1 MIPDKLHKLWRTSFQ
16 GRAASSV
23 AIVCAPAFYDYSPRD
38 QQSVFLVGHIAEHCS
53 SEQRLC
59 YNCRQP
65 GHESS
70 ACPSPRTVSAKQCYS
85 CGGVGHIQGLKT
97 SAIYPTIT
105 SQISIQL
112 NALVSGSNKAAT
124 KNATYASA
132 LLPFW

>member
-1 MIPDKLHKLWRTSFQ
+1 LLLCSSHFFISFSLNSYAEVWHWNREEWRINFP

-23 AIVCAPAFYDYSPRD
+23 AIVRRIC
-38 QQSVFLVGHIAEHCS
+38 FLFSFPFLSIVSVGHIAENCS

-85 CGGVGHIQGLKT
+85 CGGVGHIQGKQFPNVT
-97 SAIYPTIT
+97 DVTISNHIQPSA
-105 SQISIQL
+105 Q
-112 NALVSGSNKAAT
+112 A
-124 KNATYASA
+124 
-132 LLPFW
+132 